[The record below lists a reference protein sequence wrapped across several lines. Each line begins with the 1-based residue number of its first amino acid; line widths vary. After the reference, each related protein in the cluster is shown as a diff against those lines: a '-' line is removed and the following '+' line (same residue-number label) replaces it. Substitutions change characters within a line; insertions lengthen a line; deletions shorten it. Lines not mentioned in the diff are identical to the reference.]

1 MLNYAV
7 LDRSEAHSSR
17 PRTYL
22 PSRSGATHAL
32 RVQSSIEAGYLRT
45 LRTNAHP
52 GNAAVEK
59 IQVYAHLKNV
69 FMTNKH
75 RNVLITSI
83 TLAVHSQ
90 VIVDSARECWATL
103 CLVYGGCTGYALR
116 RGDLHSGT
124 LRDGNHKPTISSAGA
139 LGLKL
144 ECTSE
149 WGGVCGVYGRAGSQ
163 ESRMGSV
170 IS

>member
-1 MLNYAV
+1 M
-7 LDRSEAHSSR
+7 
-17 PRTYL
+17 
-22 PSRSGATHAL
+22 
-32 RVQSSIEAGYLRT
+32 RT

-52 GNAAVEK
+52 GNAAVGK

-75 RNVLITSI
+75 RNVSITSI
-83 TLAVHSQ
+83 TLSVHSQ

-124 LRDGNHKPTISSAGA
+124 LRDGNHKPTIPSAGA
-139 LGLKL
+139 LGLNL
-144 ECTSE
+144 STDQN
-149 WGGVCGVYGRAGSQ
+149 GVESVEFMGGRARRKAVWLA
-163 ESRMGSV
+163 ESFTKIKDMKAGTILKWRV
-170 IS
+170 ND